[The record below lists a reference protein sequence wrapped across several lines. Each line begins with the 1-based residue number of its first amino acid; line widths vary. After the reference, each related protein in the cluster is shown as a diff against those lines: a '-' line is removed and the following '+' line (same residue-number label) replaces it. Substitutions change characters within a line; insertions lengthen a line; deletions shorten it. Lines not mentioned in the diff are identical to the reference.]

1 MSVAELA
8 LRQEYIGRFEV
19 TDTEINWF
27 PEQSW
32 SWYRDFGDMVY
43 FMFVGDKLMKIG
55 KACGWYTRVGMYKN
69 GGGPRGDATN
79 KRIIRVMSEM
89 NTNEVHIYAAPS
101 PRINV
106 SLTNPLDD
114 STIETELETAHKLE
128 KTLTS
133 KYLSENTNNTLP
145 FSKQLK

>member
-8 LRQEYIGRFEV
+8 LQQEYIGHFEV

-43 FMFVGDKLMKIG
+43 FMFVNNKLMKIG
-55 KACGWYTRVGMYKN
+55 KACGWNTRVSMYKN
-69 GGGPRGDATN
+69 GANPRGDATN

-89 NTNEVHIYAAPS
+89 KMSEVRVYAVRS
-101 PRINV
+101 PRLKV
-106 SLTNPLDD
+106 SLANPLDG

-133 KYLSENTNNTLP
+133 QYLSESSNNTLP
-145 FSKQLK
+145 FSNQLK